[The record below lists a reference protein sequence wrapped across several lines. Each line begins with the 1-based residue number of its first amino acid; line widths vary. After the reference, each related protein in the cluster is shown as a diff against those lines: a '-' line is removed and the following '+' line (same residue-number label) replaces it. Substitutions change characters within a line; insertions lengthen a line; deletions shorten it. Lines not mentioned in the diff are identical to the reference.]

1 MLSGAV
7 LEIHSGVETGRLVGI
22 ADVLVESESVMLA
35 GAVVEVHSGVFGEIL
50 VEVVT
55 HSEVWAVMLV
65 AFGCELN
72 DILSVWV

>member
-7 LEIHSGVETGRLVGI
+7 LEVHSGVEAGRLVGI
-22 ADVLVESESVMLA
+22 VDVLVESESVMLA

-55 HSEVWAVMLV
+55 QSEV
-65 AFGCELN
+65 
-72 DILSVWV
+72 